1 MTNLSQPNNQDALLN
16 AQHRYD
22 AADMAD
28 QLKVM
33 PTLEA
38 RLTTILNEINALRDF
53 PQVTL
58 FKQLLDT
65 LRNRADDAQ
74 SANEQMAL
82 FIRLLR
88 GNRVWAEGF
97 CVFMLTLINRY
108 RQVSLYT
115 DLGILSDAGFTSQ
128 FFDLVGEKLL
138 PSVPD
143 DRDLIALFN
152 AFFAT
157 PKTRY
162 WVRLIHER

>member
-1 MTNLSQPNNQDALLN
+1 MTNLSQPNNQDTLPN

-65 LRNRADDAQ
+65 LRNRANDATT
-74 SANEQMAL
+74 ANEQMAL
-82 FIRLLR
+82 FVRLLR
-88 GNRVWAEGF
+88 GNRVWALG
-97 CVFMLTLINRY
+97 N
-108 RQVSLYT
+108 VS
-115 DLGILSDAGFTSQ
+115 
-128 FFDLVGEKLL
+128 
-138 PSVPD
+138 
-143 DRDLIALFN
+143 
-152 AFFAT
+152 
-157 PKTRY
+157 
-162 WVRLIHER
+162 